1 MKPNPQITKFANA
14 FNLCEKN
21 GVRIYQNPTTSGS
34 YKQKARVKLVIEYPD
49 GRKIISDEDYNQDS
63 VHDKIFSMYVEEAS
77 KLH

>member
-1 MKPNPQITKFANA
+1 MKPNIEITKFANA

-21 GVRIYQNPTTSGS
+21 GVRIYQQPTTNGS

-49 GRKIISDEDYNQDS
+49 GRKIISDEDYSQDL
-63 VHDKIFSMYVEEAS
+63 VHDKIFSMYIEEAS